1 MDSTK
6 APKQSFFRRIDEFI
20 KTLFFCVDK
29 DQCLLR
35 ASSLTYHTVL
45 SIVPLLA
52 VTFGIAKGFGIEQAL
67 DRTLRAEFRDQEEV
81 LNYLIQFG
89 TTLLSEAQGGIIAGV
104 GILAL
109 FFTVIMLMSTIE
121 ASLNHIWDQEG
132 QRPIMRKINDFLAFV
147 VVAPVLFILSGS
159 VTLYISTNLKTIAEQ
174 PNFLSHIGL
183 ISDYIIFAIPY
194 VTSTLLFMFLYIFLP
209 YQDVNKRSALLAA
222 ICAGISYQILQAT
235 YISLQ
240 LQISR
245 TGAIYGSFAALPLFL
260 MWMYLSWII
269 FLIGAEIAV
278 IHQDRLWDET
288 LLSPFY
294 ELTIHEKE
302 LLYIAIC
309 KISCD
314 TLIKSS
320 QGSTPQELSQI
331 LRIHP
336 RLAILLAE
344 ELCDAKVLIKTHEGS
359 YSPGKSPESMRIL
372 DVVQETEDGHID
384 EDEPTFQKIRSLT
397 ALYEKMLNHLK
408 TVPENELLVKL
419 PSFSEN

>member
-1 MDSTK
+1 MQSTIK
-6 APKQSFFRRIDEFI
+6 SKQSLFKRFDDFL
-20 KTLFFCVDK
+20 KTLIFCVDK

-67 DRTLRAEFRDQEEV
+67 DQSLRTEFKDQEEV
-81 LNYLIQFG
+81 LNYLIRFG
-89 TTLLSEAQGGIIAGV
+89 TTLLSEAQGSIIAGV

-121 ASLNHIWDQEG
+121 VSLNHIFDQEG

-159 VTLYISTNLKTIAEQ
+159 ITLYISTNLKTIGEQ
-174 PNFLSHIGL
+174 PNWLSHISL
-183 ISDYIIFAIPY
+183 VSDYIIFAIPY
-194 VTSTLLFMFLYIFLP
+194 VTSTLLFMFLYLFLP
-209 YQDVNKRSALLAA
+209 YKEINKRSALLAA
-222 ICAGISYQILQAT
+222 ICAGVSYQILQAT

-260 MWMYLSWII
+260 MWLYLSWII

-294 ELTIHEKE
+294 ELSIYEKE
-302 LLYIAIC
+302 LLFIAIA

-314 TLIKSS
+314 TLVHNS
-320 QGSTPQELSQI
+320 QGILPIELSKN
-331 LRIHP
+331 LHIHP
-336 RLAILLAE
+336 RLAVHLAE
-344 ELCDAKVLIKTHEGS
+344 ELCEKKVLIKTHEGS
-359 YSPGKSPESMRIL
+359 YSPAKSADSMRIS
-372 DVVQETEDGHID
+372 DVIQETEDGKVH
-384 EDEPTFQKIRSLT
+384 EDEPTFQKIRSLSD
-397 ALYEKMLNHLK
+397 LYDKMLLHLK
-408 TVPENELLVKL
+408 SAPENELLVNLVFEK
-419 PSFSEN
+419 S